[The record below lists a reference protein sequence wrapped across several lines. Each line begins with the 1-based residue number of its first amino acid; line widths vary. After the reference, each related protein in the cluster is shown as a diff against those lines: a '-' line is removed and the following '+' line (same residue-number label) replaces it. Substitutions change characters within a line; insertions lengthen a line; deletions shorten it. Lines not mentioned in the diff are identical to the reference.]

1 MKRNYRVLLGEIY
14 IDVARKLVEKS
25 ERDSLDKLDKYI
37 IANDYLTQIQG
48 FGNKS
53 DDEIKNDLVAILK
66 SGNADIDKLSD
77 ELIRSVGILR
87 LEEEVDEV
95 LLILNN

>member
-1 MKRNYRVLLGEIY
+1 MQRNYRVLLGEIY
-14 IDVARKLVEKS
+14 IDVARNLVEKS
-25 ERDSLDKLDKYI
+25 ETDPSIKLDRYI
-37 IANDYLTQIQG
+37 IANDYLTQIHG

-66 SGNADIDKLSD
+66 SGNADIDNLSD

>member
-25 ERDSLDKLDKYI
+25 ETDPSIKLDRYM
-37 IANDYLTQIQG
+37 IANDYLMQIRG

-66 SGNADIDKLSD
+66 SGNADIDNLSD

-95 LLILNN
+95 LSILNN